1 MIAMSWREKTKGV
14 LPEENQVS
22 VPTWVRQTLAAL
34 FVFALLWGASRSPA
48 GLSAGILAAS
58 RYAVN
63 HDLTLDEALV
73 WLRQAPDKLASLKWR
88 NLDITVFW
96 RRQVGMEGMTLAW
109 PAQGAVTS
117 LFGWQPN
124 QTGPGMIL
132 HKGIDIA
139 APKGTPVQAVLPGV
153 VVSVRESPEYGLVVE
168 VDHGGGLCTLYAHL
182 DTVAVKENQKLARG
196 DQIGSIGNTGE
207 AGTPHL
213 HFEVRKD
220 GVEIDPMT
228 VLPPQGKGP

>member
-1 MIAMSWREKTKGV
+1 MVTMSWRERTKSV
-14 LPEENQVS
+14 SPEENQVS
-22 VPTWVRQTLAAL
+22 VPTWVRQTLPAL
-34 FVFALLWGASRSPA
+34 FIFALLWGASRCPA
-48 GLSAGILAAS
+48 GLSARILAVS

-73 WLRQAPDKLASLKWR
+73 WLRQAPDKLASLRWPD
-88 NLDITVFW
+88 LDITVFW
-96 RRQVGMEGMTLAW
+96 RRHAGIEGMTLAW
-109 PAQGAVTS
+109 PTQGEVTS

-139 APKGTPVQAVLPGV
+139 APKGTPVYAVLPGV
-153 VVSVRESPEYGLVVE
+153 VVSVRESPEFGLVVE
-168 VDHGGGLCTLYAHL
+168 VDHGGGLSTVYAHL
-182 DTVAVKENQKLARG
+182 DTAAVKENQRLARG
-196 DQIGSIGNTGE
+196 DRIGNVGDTGD